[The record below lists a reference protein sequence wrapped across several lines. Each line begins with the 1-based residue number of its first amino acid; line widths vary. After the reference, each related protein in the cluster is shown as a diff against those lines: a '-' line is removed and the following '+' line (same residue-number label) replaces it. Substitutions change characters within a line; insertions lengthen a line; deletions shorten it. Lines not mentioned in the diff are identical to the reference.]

1 MNMIVSIYGE
11 RAYKKIL
18 LPAIQ
23 NADYKMILYRDLF
36 ALHTDLAL
44 EMENINGKWNFR
56 KSNIYDLSTGQESYF
71 GRTIQNNDIVQLSTK
86 AGDRLTILVHEIL
99 EPFAVYKKYS
109 LKNLRSITIGKDP
122 RNNICYDYFSLVS
135 NEHAV
140 LELNDQGCY
149 LYDRSSNGVFVNN
162 LRVKKRQRLQFGDSV
177 HILGLQMI
185 YLGNLLAVEQQDSR
199 MRIDESVLRPV
210 QTEQLDGFAHPF
222 RIERKE
228 KEYFHRVPRNI
239 EKLDRETIEIEEPP
253 APGKVPVQSMMLA
266 VGPALSMAI
275 PMLCG
280 SLLSVYGSN
289 SNSVMMYAGLITAL
303 SSALVG
309 SVWAAANV
317 KQAKKQAQEEEK
329 ERYSAYMEYL
339 EQTMA
344 IVKEKY
350 EKNTRILQNRYQSAS
365 VCAEYGSQTSALW
378 NRNSHHEDYLY
389 HRVGIGRIP
398 FQVSIQVPK
407 EKFKIRK
414 DDLATKPKDIQ
425 VAYETLKDVPVGID
439 FAQHHLIG
447 MVGGRNKTGA
457 LEVARNLLIQIAASN
472 CYTDVKLGVLYNREN
487 GYEEDCLSCAKWLPH
502 TWSEDKKTRYV
513 ADNQEDAMDVCYE
526 LTKVFRTREEEK
538 NTEQKEAIPKPYY
551 ILFISDLS
559 YLEGG
564 TLTKYIFHNERKY
577 GLSVVLLAEEYEELP
592 NTCEFIVQNDQEFQ
606 GYYSV
611 TDDISERVPVRFD
624 EMDQKLFE
632 RFARRLSDI
641 EVNEIELGGEI
652 PNSLTFFDMM
662 GVQKLEELDVVNNW
676 RKNRTYDSMKA
687 LVGQKSGGAPC
698 YLDIHEKYHGPHGL
712 VAGTTGSGKSETLQT
727 YILSLAINYSPND
740 VGFFVIDYKGGGMAN
755 LFSDLPHTI
764 GQISNLSGNQV
775 HRAMVS
781 IKSENRRRQLIF
793 NEHGVNNI
801 NNYTRLYKNNEASI
815 PVPHLFIIIDEFAEL
830 KREEPEFM
838 KELISVAQVGRSL
851 GVHLILAT
859 QKPSGTVDDNIW
871 SNAKF
876 RLCLRVQDRQ
886 DSNDMLHK
894 PDAAYITQAG
904 RCYLQVGNDE
914 VYELFQSG
922 WSGAVYDENEESS
935 RTEIAKMCSIT
946 GKAALIGNRLKIR
959 QKEQQKYH
967 WILEIVRIFQQ
978 LLRKKQLIASVIISD
993 TTMQN
998 KFMEQ
1003 VFEELEKAGKDYPMS
1018 EYNLRR
1024 MEDLLTLYA
1033 QGIEIEHQ
1041 NIERTVEWILTQ
1053 SITQGKKLPEMKEK
1067 TQLDAVVEYLSKVA
1081 GENGYTNRF
1090 TLWMPVL
1097 PEKLCLKE
1105 LKGYSQNSFD
1115 GEKWPEAG
1123 EKWKLEAY
1131 MGMIDDPV
1139 NQAQIPL
1146 IMNLSE
1152 GGNHAICGTVV
1163 TGKSTFLQTMVY
1175 SFCHAY
1181 SPDYINFYLLDFSSH
1196 MLGAFEELAHVGGVI
1211 YENDT
1216 EKLSQFFNMISDMIK
1231 ERKELLQG
1239 GNYEQYVQSHGVQMP
1254 AIVIVIDQFSNFTE
1268 KTEGVYE
1275 EELIQISRNGTGY
1288 GIYLV
1293 MTSAGFGMTEIPNR
1307 IADNVRTT
1315 LTLEMSD
1322 KYQYAD
1328 ILHTL
1333 RIQTYPENGVKG
1345 RGLLVRDG
1353 EVLEYQTALCLDAED
1368 DYTRSEKIAEE
1379 CRWMNRIW
1387 KGRKARPIPHIPE
1400 NPVIAEFMELE
1411 SVKKQLLGNRW
1422 LPLGYNQENAAVY
1435 SIDLSQ
1441 TFSWIIQG
1449 KARTGKTNVMRI
1461 LMTMAVA
1468 KGADTAI
1475 IDLTGILRPTAQRLG
1490 VQYLQTEQEITDY
1503 WRGLLVDIKTR
1514 NAIRK
1519 EAIADE
1525 MEESEIFERM
1535 CQEKAHYLFIDDL
1548 NDFVELVY
1556 HPEKPE
1562 NDMQGFLEN
1571 ITEKGRMMQIYLF
1584 AGLNQDK
1591 AGDIAGYGVFENM
1604 VRAGRGIHLGGNVAS
1619 QRIMDFDY
1627 VPFNEQAKTVKP
1639 GTGQLPAVEGEVRV
1653 KTVVIPLD
1661 KKSVKKEIEE
1671 HT

>member
-1 MNMIVSIYGE
+1 MSMIVSIYGE
-11 RAYKKIL
+11 KAYKKML

-23 NADYKMILYRDLF
+23 NADYRMLLYKDMF
-36 ALHTDLAL
+36 ALHSDLAL
-44 EMENINGKWNFR
+44 EMENVNGKWNFR
-56 KSNIYDLSTGQESYF
+56 KSDLYDLKCSQESYF
-71 GRTIQNNDIVQLSTK
+71 GRTIQDDDIVQLSTRK
-86 AGDRLTILVHEIL
+86 GDRLTILIHEVQ
-99 EPFAVYKKYS
+99 EPFAVYRKYS
-109 LKNLRSITIGKDP
+109 LKNLRTVTIGKDP
-122 RNNICYDYFSLVS
+122 RNHICYDYFGLVS
-135 NEHAV
+135 KEHAV
-140 LELNDQGCY
+140 LELKDQGCY
-149 LYDRSSNGVFVNN
+149 LYDRSSNGVFVNS
-162 LRVKKRQRLQFGDSV
+162 LRVKNRQRLQFGDSV

-185 YLGNLLAVEQQDSR
+185 YLGDLLAVEWQDADVK
-199 MRIDESVLRPV
+199 IDEMVLRPV
-210 QTEQLDGFAHPF
+210 TRQLDSFAYHGQ
-222 RIERKE
+222 EEKKE

-239 EKLDRETIEIEEPP
+239 EKLNEDPIEIEEPP
-253 APGKVPVQSMMLA
+253 APGKLPVQSMMLA
-266 VGPALSMAI
+266 VGPALSMAL

-280 SLLSVYGSN
+280 SLLTVYGSN

-317 KQAKKQAQEEEK
+317 RQAKKQALEEEK
-329 ERYSAYMEYL
+329 VRHDAYMEYL

-344 IVKEKY
+344 SVKEKY
-350 EKNTRILQNRYQSAS
+350 EKNTRILQSRYPDVK
-365 VCAEYGSQTSALW
+365 VCAEYGKRTSALW
-378 NRNSHHEDYLY
+378 NRNPHHEDYLY
-389 HRVGIGRIP
+389 HRIGIGRIP
-398 FQVSIQVPK
+398 FQAPIHVPK
-407 EKFKIRK
+407 ERFKIQK
-414 DDLATKPKDIQ
+414 DELASKPKDIQ

-439 FAQHHLIG
+439 FARHHLIG
-447 MVGGRNKTGA
+447 MVGGKNKTGA
-457 LEVARNLLIQIAASN
+457 LEIARNLLIQIAASN
-472 CYTDVKLGVLYNREN
+472 CYTDVKLGVLYNKEN
-487 GYEEDCLSCAKWLPH
+487 GYEADILGCAKWLPH

-513 ADNQEDAMDVCYE
+513 ADNQEDAMDVAYE
-526 LTKVFRTREEEK
+526 LTKVFRAREEERPSD
-538 NTEQKEAIPKPYY
+538 QKDSIPKPYY

-559 YLEGG
+559 YLENG
-564 TLTKYIFHNERKY
+564 TLTKYIFHNEKKY
-577 GLSVVLLAEEYEELP
+577 GLSVVLISGEYEELP
-592 NTCEFIVQNDQEFQ
+592 NTCEFIVQNDQEFR
-606 GYYSV
+606 GFYNV
-611 TDDISERVPVRFD
+611 TDDVSDRVPVRFD
-624 EMDQKLFE
+624 EIEQKSFE
-632 RFARRLSDI
+632 AFARRLSDI

-662 GVQKLEELDVVNNW
+662 GVQRLEQMDVVSNW

-801 NNYTRLYKNNEASI
+801 NNYTRLYKNNEASV

-922 WSGAVYDENEESS
+922 WSGAVYDESEESS
-935 RTEIAKMCSIT
+935 GTEIARMCSIT

-959 QKEQQKYH
+959 KKEQQKHH
-967 WILEIVRIFQQ
+967 WIQEIVCIFRELLHTQQ
-978 LLRKKQLIASVIISD
+978 LDVQMLTRD

-998 KFMEQ
+998 RFMEQ
-1003 VFEELEKAGKDYPMS
+1003 VFAELEKAKKDYPVS

-1024 MEDLLTLYA
+1024 MEDLLSLYA
-1033 QGIEIEHQ
+1033 QAEEAGMQTTEKC
-1041 NIERTVEWILTQ
+1041 VDWILEQ
-1053 SITQGKKLPEMKEK
+1053 SIVQGKKLPERKEK
-1067 TQLDAVVEYLSKVA
+1067 TQLDAVVEYLAKVA
-1081 GENGYTNRF
+1081 QENGYTNRF
-1090 TLWMPVL
+1090 MLWMPVL
-1097 PEKLCLKE
+1097 PEKICLTE

-1115 GEKWPEAG
+1115 GQCWPQPE

-1139 NQAQIPL
+1139 NQAQVPL
-1146 IMNLSE
+1146 ILNLSE

-1196 MLGAFEELAHVGGVI
+1196 MLGAFEGLAHVGGVL

-1216 EKLSQFFNMISDMIK
+1216 EKLDKFFNMISDIIQ

-1239 GNYEQYVQSHGVQMP
+1239 GNYEQYVQSHGVQIP

-1268 KTEGVYE
+1268 KTDGLYE
-1275 EELIQISRNGTGY
+1275 EDLIQISRNGTGY

-1315 LTLEMSD
+1315 YALEMSD

-1333 RIQTYPENGVKG
+1333 RISTYPENGVKG

-1368 DYTRSEKIAEE
+1368 DYTRSEQIAEE
-1379 CRWMNRIW
+1379 CRRMNQCW
-1387 KGRKARPIPHIPE
+1387 SGRKARQIPHIPE
-1400 NPVIAEFMELE
+1400 NPVITEFMELE
-1411 SVKKQLLGNRW
+1411 QVKKQLQKDRW
-1422 LPLGYNQENAAVY
+1422 LPLGYNQENASVY

-1449 KARTGKTNVMRI
+1449 KARTGKTNVLKL
-1461 LMTMAVA
+1461 LMTIAVE
-1468 KGADTAI
+1468 KGADTAV
-1475 IDLTGILRPTAQRLG
+1475 IDFAGTLWPTAGRLG
-1490 VQYLQTEQEITDY
+1490 VQYLQTEKEISDY
-1503 WRGLLVDIKTR
+1503 WRGLLADIRTR
-1514 NAIRK
+1514 NGIRK
-1519 EAIADE
+1519 AAIAEELD
-1525 MEESEIFERM
+1525 ESEIFERM
-1535 CQEKAHYLFIDDL
+1535 CQEEAHYLFIDDL
-1548 NDFVELVY
+1548 NEFVNLIY
-1556 HPEKPE
+1556 HPQEPE

-1571 ITEKGRMMQIYLF
+1571 ITEKGRLMRIYLI
-1584 AGLNQDK
+1584 ACLNQDK
-1591 AGDIAGYGVFENM
+1591 AGEIAGYGVFENM
-1604 VRAGRGIHLGGNVAS
+1604 VHDGKGIHLGGNVAS

-1627 VPFNEQAKTVKP
+1627 VPFTEQARTVKP
-1639 GTGQLPAVEGEVRV
+1639 GTGQLPAIEGEV
-1653 KTVVIPLD
+1653 TVRNVVLPLD
-1661 KKSVKKEIEE
+1661 KKNGKKETGELA
-1671 HT
+1671 